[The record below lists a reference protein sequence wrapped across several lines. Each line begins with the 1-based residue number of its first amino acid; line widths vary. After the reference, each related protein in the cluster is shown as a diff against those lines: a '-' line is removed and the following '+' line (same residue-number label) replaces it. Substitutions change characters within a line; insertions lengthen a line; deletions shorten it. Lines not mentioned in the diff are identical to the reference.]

1 MSCCVCVWKIGFILF
16 FLGVFFHIFFFFR
29 RRRCWQQLW
38 QLSPRW
44 CRDRCPSS
52 VSPRYASSR
61 ATPTNNKNRTE
72 ASTAKCMSW
81 QDASLYLRRFS
92 FAALFRGGRC
102 NSAWSVSP
110 LLCGAR
116 WIRAHSAALPAGSQL
131 SCTRGE
137 GGGRA
142 EEAAWRVTNLNN
154 SWRQKGQVSALCF
167 SYTVRVGCAWWW
179 RWWWKVSFS
188 FSDVLL
194 NAVTEKSRRS
204 CYSFFFFS

>member
-1 MSCCVCVWKIGFILF
+1 
-16 FLGVFFHIFFFFR
+16 
-29 RRRCWQQLW
+29 
-38 QLSPRW
+38 
-44 CRDRCPSS
+44 
-52 VSPRYASSR
+52 
-61 ATPTNNKNRTE
+61 
-72 ASTAKCMSW
+72 MSW
-81 QDASLYLRRFS
+81 QEASLYLRRFS

-110 LLCGAR
+110 LLCGTR

-167 SYTVRVGCAWWW
+167 SYTVRVGCA
-179 RWWWKVSFS
+179 RWWWWWEGFFLFFQCSFKCCY
-188 FSDVLL
+188 VL
-194 NAVTEKSRRS
+194 VT
-204 CYSFFFFS
+204 FFFLLKENDSSQTELVWWCHNPWN